1 MMIIKKVSAVLA
13 VLALCLVFAGAA
25 LAAETGGAKPVL
37 KGTAAKAATA
47 AKAMKPVNINKATAA
62 ELAALDGVGP
72 GAGQE
77 DRGLPDQARGFQEA
91 RGHQERQGHRRRHLQ
106 QEQGRH
112 HPQVTRPRAG

>member
-72 GAGQE
+72 VLAKRIVEYRTKHGAFKKPE
-77 DRGLPDQARGFQEA
+77 DIKNVKGIGDAIFNKNKAAITLK
-91 RGHQERQGHRRRHLQ
+91 
-106 QEQGRH
+106 
-112 HPQVTRPRAG
+112 

>member
-37 KGTAAKAATA
+37 KGTAAKAAKAATA

-72 GAGQE
+72 VLAKRIVDYRTKHGAFKKPE
-77 DRGLPDQARGFQEA
+77 DIKNVKGIGDAIFNKNKAAITLK
-91 RGHQERQGHRRRHLQ
+91 
-106 QEQGRH
+106 
-112 HPQVTRPRAG
+112 